1 MHEVYSTNSM
11 HMTSK

>member
-1 MHEVYSTNSM
+1 MHEVYSINNM